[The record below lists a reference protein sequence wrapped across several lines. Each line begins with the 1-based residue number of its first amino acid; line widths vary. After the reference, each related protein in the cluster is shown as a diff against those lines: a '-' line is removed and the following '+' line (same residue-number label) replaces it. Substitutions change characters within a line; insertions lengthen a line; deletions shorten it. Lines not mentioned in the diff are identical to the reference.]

1 MAKELDIVKYKK
13 LLLAERDRLDL
24 ERRAQMVDLSDLGS
38 ELANYDKNPGDGA
51 SDTYERTKDFAL
63 EENFKDMIE
72 QIDEALRKIEE
83 GSYGRC
89 DRCDAPINPDR
100 LRAIPYATLCINCQ
114 ETLERR

>member
-1 MAKELDIVKYKK
+1 MAKELDIVKYRK

-24 ERRAQMVDLSDLGS
+24 ERRARLLDLSDLGS
-38 ELANYDKNPGDGA
+38 ELANYDQHPGDQGTE
-51 SDTYERTKDFAL
+51 TYERTKEFAL
-63 EENFKDMIE
+63 DENFKGLIE
-72 QIDEALRKIEE
+72 QIDEALRKIDD

-114 ETLERR
+114 EAIERR